1 MITTATS
8 CWPAPAKLNLFLHIT
23 SRRKD
28 GYHNLQTIFQFLD
41 YSDTLKFK
49 LRLDGQ
55 LFCKSTLTDL
65 DPEQDLT
72 LKAARLLKQYS
83 NTALGADIEV
93 EKKIPVGGGLGG
105 GSSDAATAL
114 LALNQLWKLN
124 LSLDIL
130 AQLGLKLGADI
141 PVFIYG
147 KAAWAEGIGEIL
159 TPVDLVEPWYLVI
172 HPGCNISTAEIFNA
186 KNLTRDSFPI
196 IIRDFMAGKSINVF
210 EAVVRE
216 HYPQVNEAIEWL
228 NQYSPARLTGTGAC
242 LFAKFDDYV
251 QANLIFKQLPKKWQ
265 GFIAQGKNISPAT
278 LQKVKTTL

>member
-1 MITTATS
+1 MTMVPTS

-28 GYHNLQTIFQFLD
+28 GYHNLQTIFQLLD
-41 YSDTLKFK
+41 YSDILNFK

-55 LFCKSTLTDL
+55 LFCISTLTNL
-65 DPEQDLT
+65 NPEQDLT
-72 LKAARLLKQYS
+72 LKAARLLKKYS
-83 NTALGADIEV
+83 NTPLGADIKV

-130 AQLGLKLGADI
+130 AKLGLELGADI

-147 KAAWAEGIGEIL
+147 HTAWAEGIGELL
-159 TPVDLVEPWYLVI
+159 TPIDLAEPWYLVI

-196 IIRDFMAGKSINVF
+196 IIRDFIDGKSINTF
-210 EAVVRE
+210 EKVVCKY
-216 HYPQVNEAIEWL
+216 YPQVNEAINWL
-228 NQYSPARLTGTGAC
+228 NQYSSARLTGTGAC
-242 LFAKFDDYV
+242 LFAKFNNYT
-251 QANLIFKQLPKKWQ
+251 QANLILKQLPNKWY
-265 GFIAQGKNISPAT
+265 GFVTQGKNISPAH
-278 LQKVKTTL
+278 L

>member
-83 NTALGADIEV
+83 NTTLGADIEV

-130 AQLGLKLGADI
+130 AQLGLKLGADV

-147 KAAWAEGIGEIL
+147 KTAWAEGIGEIL

-172 HPGCNISTAEIFNA
+172 HPGCNISTSEIFNA

-196 IIRDFMAGKSINVF
+196 IIRDFMVGKSINVF
-210 EAVVRE
+210 EAVVCE

-265 GFIAQGKNISPAT
+265 GFVAQGKNISQP
-278 LQKVKTTL
+278 LYKK